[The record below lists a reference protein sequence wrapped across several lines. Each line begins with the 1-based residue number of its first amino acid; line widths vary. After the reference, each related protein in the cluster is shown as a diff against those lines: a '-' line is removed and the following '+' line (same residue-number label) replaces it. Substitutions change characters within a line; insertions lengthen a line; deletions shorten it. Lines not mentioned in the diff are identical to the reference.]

1 MTICSHDHYLEN
13 LRHKSQRLAEELQDL
28 KSLRDQVRRLEASDQ
43 SERRRQMLVSPTR
56 RIRVKLTSPETIV

>member
-43 SERRRQMLVSPTR
+43 NERHQHLTVPLTE
-56 RIRVKLTSPETIV
+56 RIRVELTSPETIT